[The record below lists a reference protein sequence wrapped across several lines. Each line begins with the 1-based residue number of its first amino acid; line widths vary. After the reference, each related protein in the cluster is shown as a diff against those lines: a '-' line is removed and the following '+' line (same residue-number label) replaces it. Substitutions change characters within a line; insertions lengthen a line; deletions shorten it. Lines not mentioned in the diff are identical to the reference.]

1 MKVKR
6 KYLFFFMLALPLLSF
21 SQKVDNIHFEQED
34 QKIYIYYDLQGEQDY
49 YNIEIFCKL
58 SEKKSWGKSL
68 NFVSGD
74 VGQNRTPGSNK
85 KIRWDVLREWD
96 DLKGNIVFK
105 IEATPT
111 FKTYKSSFL
120 PVFIPGAR
128 IKHYPG
134 GKTKGI
140 IKAVAFYGLVGSSVL
155 LKLASNKQYDLYHQA
170 TTQEDMD
177 KYYNSANTYYQAFQL
192 TLYSGIAIW
201 AIDMILQ
208 GTRGFKPV
216 NNRVAMGYDPVINSM
231 YLTYIH
237 KF

>member
-1 MKVKR
+1 
-6 KYLFFFMLALPLLSF
+6 MLVLPLFSF
-21 SQKVDNIHFEQED
+21 SQKVDNIHFEQVA
-34 QKIYIYYDLQGEQDY
+34 QKIHIYYDLQGNHDHY
-49 YNIEIFCKL
+49 DIEIFCKYTD
-58 SEKKSWGKSL
+58 ERSWGRPLK
-68 NFVSGD
+68 FVTGD
-74 VGQNRTPGSNK
+74 VGTKQKPGENM
-85 KIRWDVLREWD
+85 IIWDVLKERDE
-96 DLKGNIVFK
+96 LKGNIEFR

-111 FKTYKSSFL
+111 VKTYKSTFL

-134 GKTKGI
+134 GKPLGT

-170 TTQEDMD
+170 TTQDDMD
-177 KYYNSANTYYQAFQL
+177 KYYNKANNYYQAFQA
-192 TLYSGIAIW
+192 TLYAGIAIW
-201 AIDMILQ
+201 ALDMIIQ
-208 GTRGFKPV
+208 GSRGFKPA